1 MLCLCNDVGE
11 GSGDGHRAKH
21 AVTIKID
28 PKAFYALLVNMS
40 GSGSARPELVV
51 TEPGSENIDAV
62 PPAIGR
68 GKALPKRQAA
78 GACNGSSRN
87 APR

>member
-40 GSGSARPELVV
+40 GNGSARPELVV

-62 PPAIGR
+62 PPAHR
-68 GKALPKRQAA
+68 ARESAAQAP
-78 GACNGSSRN
+78 SRW
-87 APR
+87 RL

>member
-1 MLCLCNDVGE
+1 
-11 GSGDGHRAKH
+11 
-21 AVTIKID
+21 
-28 PKAFYALLVNMS
+28 MS
-40 GSGSARPELVV
+40 GSGSAPPELVV

-78 GACNGSSRN
+78 GACNGSRSSRN
-87 APR
+87 APQSVLIPRAMTPTYPPLSCKAHF

>member
-40 GSGSARPELVV
+40 GNGSARPRTCGDRAWLGEH
-51 TEPGSENIDAV
+51 
-62 PPAIGR
+62 
-68 GKALPKRQAA
+68 
-78 GACNGSSRN
+78 
-87 APR
+87 